1 MHINVRGHTP
11 VKMTHNSGANGPRA
25 VWPGANGGKEACMCL
40 GIPMQVLETDGFTAL
55 CAGRGERRRV
65 NVMLIEEV
73 PPGGW
78 LLAHLD
84 NAVRPL
90 DEDEVKPLNDALDA
104 ILLAA
109 RGENVDHLF
118 ADLITHGEPPG
129 EAP

>member
-1 MHINVRGHTP
+1 
-11 VKMTHNSGANGPRA
+11 
-25 VWPGANGGKEACMCL
+25 MCL

-55 CAGRGERRRV
+55 CAGRGEERRV

-78 LLAHLD
+78 LLVHLD
-84 NAVRPL
+84 NAVRAL
-90 DEDEVKPLNDALDA
+90 EEEEEVKPLNDALDA

-118 ADLITHGEPPG
+118 ADLATPSGTP
-129 EAP
+129 A

>member
-1 MHINVRGHTP
+1 
-11 VKMTHNSGANGPRA
+11 
-25 VWPGANGGKEACMCL
+25 MCL

-55 CAGRGERRRV
+55 CVGRGEERRV

-78 LLAHLD
+78 VLVHLD
-84 NAVRPL
+84 NAVRVL
-90 DEDEVKPLNDALDA
+90 DEDEVEPLNNALDA

-118 ADLITHGEPPG
+118 ADLAAPREP
-129 EAP
+129 A